1 MIGLCATKAT
11 QVRTTLTAKTRAGQP
26 VAIWKTTD
34 NGEINLCQEQT
45 VRMLNLPVP
54 NYYND

>member
-1 MIGLCATKAT
+1 M
-11 QVRTTLTAKTRAGQP
+11 QVHTTLTAKTKAGQP
-26 VAIWKTTD
+26 VAIWKTAD

-45 VRMLNLPVP
+45 VRMFNLPVP